1 MNVLVKYSLLSLVGL
16 AAGLIA
22 GGLGTSTAYALI
34 LGLVVT
40 GVSKD
45 YKHAAALTLFTIL
58 PPLSL
63 GAVYTYY
70 KKNMID
76 IPAGLFLMVVC
87 FFSAWA
93 GSKLNAYIPDYIA
106 ELLLG
111 VFLLIVSLYM
121 FNRSFANWGKK
132 QGTIKSHIVHT

>member
-1 MNVLVKYSLLSLVGL
+1 MKTAIKYITLLGIGII
-16 AAGLIA
+16 AGLIG

-34 LGLVVT
+34 LGFVFT
-40 GVSKD
+40 GISKD

-70 KKNMID
+70 KKNLID

-87 FFSAWA
+87 FFSAWI
-93 GSKLNAYIPDYIA
+93 GSKLNHYISDAHSEFALGTY
-106 ELLLG
+106 LL
-111 VFLLIVSLYM
+111 VVSIYM
-121 FNRSFANWGKK
+121 FYKGYSDMYR
-132 QGTIKSHIVHT
+132 TT